1 MTPESPP
8 SKDNNINRLGPK
20 TGDLVPPSKQT
31 HLDIGIAVERTVF
44 GVEMGVMDNGIP
56 YLTKA
61 GLARLA
67 GLSQK
72 AIYDITKEWEREI
85 NQPIIPA
92 KGRIGFIKDSL
103 LGQGYIDQRLY
114 IESLWKGV
122 VHLAYP
128 DIVCMA
134 ILEYYVFESK
144 PSNPTA
150 TKNYRKLASYGL
162 RRFIYDALQYK
173 PSGQWKYFHD
183 RVSLLKDSVPPG
195 YFSVFHE
202 TNGIAVDL
210 INAGLTV
217 NHETVPDISVGI
229 AWSKYWIQKN
239 LDKKCG
245 RRIKYEHNYPSY
257 YPQAD
262 SNPQEPWAYPDSAL
276 PLFRRWFRN
285 EYLVTKF
292 PNYILKKAKML
303 PGGRMEAKQ
312 IADLYGSKELGPSTI
327 V

>member
-1 MTPESPP
+1 M
-8 SKDNNINRLGPK
+8 
-20 TGDLVPPSKQT
+20 VPLSEQT
-31 HLDIGIAVERTVF
+31 HLDIGIAVERTVS

-61 GLARLA
+61 GLARMA

-92 KGRIGFIKDSL
+92 KGRIGFIKNRL
-103 LGQGYIDQRLY
+103 LSQGYIDQRLF
-114 IESLWKGV
+114 IESIDKGV

-128 DIVCMA
+128 DVVCMV

-144 PSNPTA
+144 PPNPTA
-150 TKNYRKLASYGL
+150 TENYRKLASYGL
-162 RRFIYDALQYK
+162 RRFIYDALRYE

-195 YFSVFHE
+195 CFSVFHE

-229 AWSKYWIQKN
+229 AWSKYWSQCN
-239 LDKKCG
+239 LDEKYG
-245 RRIKYEHNYPSY
+245 ARIKYEHNYPSY

-276 PLFRRWFRN
+276 SLFRRWFRS
-285 EYLVTKF
+285 EYLATKF
-292 PNYILKKAKML
+292 PNYILKKFRML
-303 PGGRMEAKQ
+303 PGGKKEAER
-312 IADLYGSKELGPSTI
+312 IADLYESKALGPSTI